1 MATEAND
8 RKPVG
13 WPSRLN
19 KARLHFVTGKGGTG
33 KSTIAASLALALAA
47 GGRKV
52 LLVEVE
58 GRQGIAQLFDVPP
71 LPYEEVKIATADGGG
86 TVNALAIDIE
96 AAFLEYLEMFYNLGL
111 AGRAMRR
118 IGAVE
123 FATTIAP
130 GLRDVLL
137 TGKIREIVTRAEKG
151 KQPVYDAV
159 VVDSPPTGRIARFLD
174 VTKAVSDLAKGGPV
188 HSQAES
194 VVKVLHSDLTAIHL
208 VTLLEALPMQET
220 LEAIDELQNL
230 GLPIG
235 SVIVNRNIPSH
246 LTPDALAK
254 AAEGDI
260 DADTVRADL
269 AKTGITLSDSDFAGL
284 LTEAIQ
290 HATRI
295 AARAESAEQLD
306 EIKVPRLEL
315 PAIRRRG
322 RSRQPLRA
330 CRSAQQSRGSM
341 STTPPVL
348 DLASILRDTSNRVV
362 VCCGAGGVGKTT
374 TAAAMALRAA
384 EYGRTVVVLTI
395 DPAKRLAQALGIKD
409 LGNTPQRVP
418 LAPEVSGELHA
429 MMLDMRRTFDEMVI
443 QYSGNER
450 AQAILDNQFYQT
462 VATSL
467 AGTQEY
473 MAMEKLGQL
482 LAEDR
487 WDLVVVDTPPSRN
500 ALDFLDAPKR
510 LGGFM
515 DSRLWKLLLG
525 PGRGIGKLVSGAM
538 GLAMRALSTVL
549 GSQMLSDAAAFVQ
562 SLDATFGG
570 FREKADRTYELLKR
584 RGTQFVVVS
593 AAEPDALREASFFV
607 DRLSQE
613 HMPLAGLILNRTHP
627 TLSSLHADKA
637 TEAADTLI
645 AEDPESLTAA
655 VLRIHAARAETSK
668 REVRLLSRFTGANPH
683 VSIVGVPSLPFDVSD
698 LEALRVI
705 ADQITGEAEAA

>member
-151 KQPVYDAV
+151 KQPVYDAI

-235 SVIVNRNIPSH
+235 SVIVNRNIPSY
-246 LTPDALAK
+246 LSPDALAK

-269 AKTGITLSDSDFAGL
+269 TKTGITLSDSDFAGL

-315 PAIRRRG
+315 PAHTRRG
-322 RSRQPLRA
+322 RSGQPLRA
-330 CRSAQQSRGSM
+330 CRSAQQSRRCRWTRGASM
-341 STTPPVL
+341 STTPLSWIWRRSCAIPPI
-348 DLASILRDTSNRVV
+348 ASWCVAAQAVSARPPPPRRWR
-362 VCCGAGGVGKTT
+362 CGPLS
-374 TAAAMALRAA
+374 TAAR
-384 EYGRTVVVLTI
+384 
-395 DPAKRLAQALGIKD
+395 
-409 LGNTPQRVP
+409 
-418 LAPEVSGELHA
+418 
-429 MMLDMRRTFDEMVI
+429 
-443 QYSGNER
+443 
-450 AQAILDNQFYQT
+450 
-462 VATSL
+462 
-467 AGTQEY
+467 
-473 MAMEKLGQL
+473 
-482 LAEDR
+482 
-487 WDLVVVDTPPSRN
+487 
-500 ALDFLDAPKR
+500 
-510 LGGFM
+510 
-515 DSRLWKLLLG
+515 
-525 PGRGIGKLVSGAM
+525 
-538 GLAMRALSTVL
+538 
-549 GSQMLSDAAAFVQ
+549 
-562 SLDATFGG
+562 
-570 FREKADRTYELLKR
+570 
-584 RGTQFVVVS
+584 
-593 AAEPDALREASFFV
+593 
-607 DRLSQE
+607 
-613 HMPLAGLILNRTHP
+613 
-627 TLSSLHADKA
+627 SSC
-637 TEAADTLI
+637 
-645 AEDPESLTAA
+645 
-655 VLRIHAARAETSK
+655 
-668 REVRLLSRFTGANPH
+668 
-683 VSIVGVPSLPFDVSD
+683 
-698 LEALRVI
+698 
-705 ADQITGEAEAA
+705 